1 MMRALQTTPGNLIRA
16 RGRDWV
22 VQSGS
27 DDTVLALR
35 PLRGSDEV
43 VYLDPSLE
51 IDPIE
56 ATTFADPNPDH
67 LTNLRSGML
76 FREALMLKLRNG
88 AGPFRSFGHIAVQ
101 PRTYQLVPLL
111 MAMKMDPIRLLIADD
126 VGIGKTIEAGLIVR
140 ELWDRYEIEKF
151 AVLCPPHLVDQWVG
165 ELKTHFH
172 FPAVA
177 LTASSVSS
185 LERTLPMG
193 QSLFDKYRVLV
204 VSLDYIKNPVH
215 RDNFLSTAPDC
226 IIVDEAHTCT
236 NKGHNQHLRYDL
248 LKRLAAKKE
257 RSLIMLTATPHSGDD
272 EAFKNLLGLL
282 DEKYLQLGQDPIL
295 DKKLREELGS
305 QFVQRR
311 RMDIITWKDDSIF
324 PTRMVKEL
332 SYTLTDEWKDFFEEV
347 RVYCYN
353 LAKGHEERQSKA
365 SRMIWYAILTLF
377 RCVASSPASAISVLT
392 TRLNR
397 FQDLDEVQL
406 EEMNILDDEAVDF
419 TVDDSTPS
427 EVFAE
432 TKELKKLLAT
442 AKRLHEKDDPKLN
455 ALVKHLK
462 KDLLKDRKKD
472 ARKEGFTPVIFCR
485 YISTAKYVGER
496 LKTSFPNYDIDVV
509 TGELTAE
516 ERQEHIDLLGQK
528 DNPILVATD
537 CLSEGINLQEHFNAV
552 VHYDLAWNPTR
563 HEQREGRV
571 DRFGQK
577 APEVRCTMMY
587 CEDNPIDG
595 FIFKVII
602 KKASTIKKDLGI
614 LVPIPEN
621 NVAVEHAL
629 VKAAL
634 MKKSF
639 KTTTSSQLA
648 FDFGEIQEVTDEFEK
663 PWIDALENAKKNQ
676 TIFAQN
682 ALHPEQVIPSWKQE
696 EAALGSSA
704 MVENLFKTLLARI
717 GCPMQPKTPQEYR
730 IDPTCFPTT
739 LKDQV
744 KDHAF
749 EKPFGI
755 SFTFPPQV
763 GSEFIHRSHPLVE
776 VLSDYVLENTLDF
789 KNQNPL
795 GGRCSV
801 IETTGVSEVYS
812 LFLIR
817 LRHQIATELSLNA
830 RHLMAEEVIVV
841 ASKGMVSPQW
851 IAEEDA
857 LKLFDSEPS
866 GTLSERV
873 QRKSIENALAFYH
886 SQEKK
891 IAQICKEHADQLL
904 ETNRQVRSAASARGK
919 VSVRPCFP
927 ADLMGVY
934 VLLPSVEVL

>member
-1 MMRALQTTPGNLIRA
+1 MNAFQTTPGNLIRA

-51 IDPIE
+51 IDPVE
-56 ATTFADPNPDH
+56 PTTFADPNPDQ

-151 AVLCPPHLVDQWVG
+151 AILCPPHLVAQWVG
-165 ELKTHFH
+165 EMNTHFH
-172 FPAVA
+172 LPAVA

-193 QSLFDKYRVLV
+193 QTLFDKYRVLV

-248 LKRLAAKKE
+248 LKKLAAKKE

-272 EAFKNLLGLL
+272 EAFRNLLGLL
-282 DEKYLQLGQDPIL
+282 DVKYLQLGQNPIL
-295 DKKLREELGS
+295 DKQLREELAA

-311 RMDIITWKDDSIF
+311 RQDIIEWNDDSIF
-324 PTRMVKEL
+324 PARMVKEL
-332 SYTLTDEWKDFFEEV
+332 SYTLTDEWKEFFEGV

-353 LAKGHEERQSKA
+353 LATAHEERQSKA

-406 EEMNILDDEAVDF
+406 EEGNILDDEAVDF

-432 TKELKKLLAT
+432 TKELKSLLTT
-442 AKRLHEKDDPKLN
+442 AKKLQEKYDPKLE

-462 KDLLKDRKKD
+462 NEILKD
-472 ARKEGFTPVIFCR
+472 GFRPVIFCR

-496 LKTSFPNYDIDVV
+496 LKASFSKYDIDVV
-509 TGELTAE
+509 TGEFTAE
-516 ERQEHIDLLGQK
+516 ERQEHIDLLGK
-528 DNPILVATD
+528 KEKPILVATD
-537 CLSEGINLQEHFNAV
+537 CLSEGINLQEFFNAV
-552 VHYDLAWNPTR
+552 IHYDLAWNPTR

-571 DRFGQK
+571 DRFGQI
-577 APEVRCTMMY
+577 AREVRCTMMY

-602 KKASTIKKDLGI
+602 KKASTIKKELGI

-621 NVAVEHAL
+621 NEAVEHAL

-634 MKKSF
+634 MRKSF
-639 KTTTSSQLA
+639 KPASTQLA

-663 PWIDALENAKKNQ
+663 PWKDALENAKKNQ
-676 TIFAQN
+676 TVFAQRS
-682 ALHPEQVIPSWKQE
+682 LHPEHVIPSWKQE
-696 EAALGSSA
+696 ESALGSSA
-704 MVENLFKTLLARI
+704 MVKNLFRTLLARI
-717 GCPMQPKTPQEYR
+717 GCPMQPNDSQEYK
-730 IDPTCFPTT
+730 IDPTCFPTV
-739 LKDQV
+739 LKEQV
-744 KDHAF
+744 RDHLY

-755 SFTFPPQV
+755 SFSFPPQI

-776 VLSDYVLENTLDF
+776 VMADYVLEDTLDL
-789 KNQNPL
+789 KNEKPL

-801 IETTGVSEVYS
+801 IETAAVKDAYS

-817 LRHQIATELSLNA
+817 LRHQIATELNQTT
-830 RHLMAEEVIVV
+830 RFLMAEEVIVV
-841 ASKGMVSPQW
+841 ASKGMVTPQW
-851 IAEEDA
+851 IPEEEA
-857 LKLFDSEPS
+857 LELFNCEPS
-866 GTLSERV
+866 GTLTGRA
-873 QRKSIENALAFYH
+873 QREGMEKALQFYH
-886 SQEKK
+886 SQEQE
-891 IAQICKEHADQLL
+891 IAQICKDHADQLL

-919 VSVRPCFP
+919 VSVKPCFP

-934 VLLPSVEVL
+934 VLLPSVGV

>member
-1 MMRALQTTPGNLIRA
+1 MMSAFQTTPGNLIRA

-27 DDTVLALR
+27 DDAVLALR

-43 VYLDPSLE
+43 VFLNPSLE
-51 IDPIE
+51 IERVE

-151 AVLCPPHLVDQWVG
+151 AILCPPHLVDQWVG
-165 ELKTHFH
+165 EMKTHFH

-282 DEKYLQLGQDPIL
+282 DEKYLQLGQNPTL
-295 DKKLREELGS
+295 DKQLREELGT

-311 RMDIITWKDDSIF
+311 RMDIIKWKDDSIF

-332 SYTLTDEWKDFFEEV
+332 SYTLTDEWKDFFEGV
-347 RVYCYN
+347 RIYCYN
-353 LAKGHEERQSKA
+353 LAAAHEEKQSKA

-397 FQDLDEVQL
+397 FQDFDEVQL

-432 TKELKKLLAT
+432 TKELKALLAK
-442 AKRLHEKDDPKLN
+442 AKKLQEKDDPKLN
-455 ALVKHLK
+455 TLVNHLK
-462 KDLLKDRKKD
+462 KDILKD
-472 ARKEGFTPVIFCR
+472 GFRPVIFCR

-496 LKTSFPNYDIDVV
+496 LKSNFPKYDIDVV

-516 ERQEHIDLLGQK
+516 ERQEHIDLLGK
-528 DNPILVATD
+528 KENPILVATD
-537 CLSEGINLQEHFNAV
+537 CLSEGINLQEFFNAV

-571 DRFGQK
+571 DRFGQIAK
-577 APEVRCTMMY
+577 EVRCTMMY

-595 FIFKVII
+595 FIIKVII
-602 KKASTIKKDLGI
+602 KKASTIKEKLGI

-639 KTTTSSQLA
+639 KDATAYQLA
-648 FDFGEIQEVTDEFEK
+648 FDFGEIQEATDEFEK
-663 PWIDALENAKKNQ
+663 PWTDALENAKKNQ

-704 MVENLFKTLLARI
+704 MVENLFRTLLARI
-717 GCPMQPKTPQEYR
+717 GCPLQPKASQEYR

-739 LKDQV
+739 LKEQV
-744 KDHAF
+744 KDHAY

-755 SFTFPPQV
+755 SFSFPPQI

-776 VLSDYVLENTLDF
+776 VMADYVLEDTLDY
-789 KNQNPL
+789 KNEKPL

-801 IETTGVSEVYS
+801 IETSAVNEAYS

-817 LRHQIATELSLNA
+817 LRHQIATELSQTS

-841 ASKGMVSPQW
+841 ASKGMVTPEW
-851 IAEEDA
+851 IPEEEA
-857 LKLFDSEPS
+857 LRLFDCEPS

-873 QRKSIENALAFYH
+873 QRMNVEKALEFYH
-886 SQEKK
+886 SQEQE
-891 IAQICKEHADQLL
+891 IAQICKDHADQLL